1 MPTSDSVPAQW
12 DVIVLPFPYADRLA
26 EKRRPAVIVSRPWL
40 AEAHGVVW
48 AVMITSADNAG
59 WKSDIP
65 IADAAA
71 IGLRNPSII
80 RPVKVATADVA
91 RIIRIA
97 GRLGERERDALAG
110 RLQEIVATL

>member
-40 AEAHGVVW
+40 TEAHGIVW

-59 WKSDIP
+59 WESDIS
-65 IADAAA
+65 ITDGEA

-80 RPVKVATADVA
+80 RPAKVATIDVS